1 MHSHKEAAA
10 ASAPVAEQAPP
21 LDVRSNENALAA
33 GVESKRKR
41 GKSYDDR
48 QMAIMVAAIRNG
60 SEYKQILKENKD
72 SGFTL
77 YGLKDAVKRLK
88 ANDMDPARKQGSGR
102 KASVAV
108 EDNVGKVKQK
118 LEETNYTASLKTLME
133 ASGCKRTS
141 VQKMVKN
148 QLQLKSLTK
157 EKMRRVTSTHAERR
171 LAACFC

>member
-21 LDVRSNENALAA
+21 LDVRCNENALAA

-60 SEYKQILKENKD
+60 SGYKQILKENKD
-72 SGFTL
+72 AGFTL

-88 ANDMDPARKQGSGR
+88 ANDVDPARKQGSGR
-102 KASVAV
+102 KASVAGRPDEGEDAPGDQYACGAETGSMRPV
-108 EDNVGKVKQK
+108 E
-118 LEETNYTASLKTLME
+118 E
-133 ASGCKRTS
+133 ADGQWIRARPAQDLLHGREGILSGSIAWR
-141 VQKMVKN
+141 
-148 QLQLKSLTK
+148 
-157 EKMRRVTSTHAERR
+157 
-171 LAACFC
+171 